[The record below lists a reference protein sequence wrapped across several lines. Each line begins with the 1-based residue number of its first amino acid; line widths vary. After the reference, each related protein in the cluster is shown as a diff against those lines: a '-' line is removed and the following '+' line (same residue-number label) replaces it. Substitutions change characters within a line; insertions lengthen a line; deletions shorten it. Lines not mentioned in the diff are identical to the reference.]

1 MRDRAEASHAETD
14 VRMATSVPKP
24 QSRRPLGMA
33 VVGGLF
39 FSTFLT
45 LVLVPVVYVLLG
57 RFTKVKKRDGA
68 GPAENVV
75 RPIAEKVQ
83 VPVG

>member
-1 MRDRAEASHAETD
+1 MRDRAEASHAETELR
-14 VRMATSVPKP
+14 VVTSVPKP
-24 QSRRPLGMA
+24 QSWRPLRMA

-57 RFTKVKKRDGA
+57 RFTKVKQRDGA
-68 GPAENVV
+68 GPAENVE
-75 RPIAEKVQ
+75 RPVAENVQ